1 MYLNNTINKDKYI
14 EKKNELEYDLELL
27 SSKKKELESKCSVP
41 KSSIEMKLRGL
52 KQNIIDNLNY
62 NETKVSDEMLDS
74 FVDKI
79 IVKKDRFEWKF
90 NFLSNIKEQSGEESY
105 DEVYLTSINITQ
117 DDASE
122 FFSKQGIFKNYKKI
136 IEPIRVDIYI

>member
-1 MYLNNTINKDKYI
+1 
-14 EKKNELEYDLELL
+14 
-27 SSKKKELESKCSVP
+27 
-41 KSSIEMKLRGL
+41 MKLRGL

-90 NFLSNIKEQSGEESY
+90 NFMNETIKL
-105 DEVYLTSINITQ
+105 EVDGKT
-117 DDASE
+117 
-122 FFSKQGIFKNYKKI
+122 KI
-136 IEPIRVDIYI
+136 DGFLIEHE